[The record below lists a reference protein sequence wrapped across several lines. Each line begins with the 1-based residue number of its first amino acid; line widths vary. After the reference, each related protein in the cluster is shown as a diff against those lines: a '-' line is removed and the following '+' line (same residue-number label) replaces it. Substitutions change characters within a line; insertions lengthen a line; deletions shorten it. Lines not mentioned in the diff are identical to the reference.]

1 MVTFGVMKRLIYM
14 SLLFVVAM
22 TACNKAPYEP
32 YKGDLL
38 FVVGE
43 ESSEFS
49 EAITK
54 STAHHEM
61 LKYDHVAIV
70 DVVGDSACVVEASSR
85 GGVVVTPWNEFMES
99 AKMADGRVGVVVK
112 RVNVAVDVDAA
123 VDAARAHL
131 GEEYDWSFRPD
142 NGKMYCSEL
151 VYESYLD
158 NNGQHLFDAN
168 PMSFRDAEGNLPQ
181 FWIDL
186 FDRLGEE
193 VPEGVAGTNPTSMSC
208 AEILIEVARFF

>member
-1 MVTFGVMKRLIYM
+1 MM
-14 SLLFVVAM
+14 LLCVAAM
-22 TACNKAPYEP
+22 MACNSAEYVPC
-32 YKGDLL
+32 KGDLL

-43 ESSEFS
+43 ETSEFS

-54 STAHHEM
+54 STAHHEV

-85 GGVVVTPWNEFMES
+85 GGVVVTPWSEFMES
-99 AKMADGRVGVVVK
+99 AKMTDDRVGVVIK

-123 VDAARAHL
+123 VKAARAHL

-158 NNGQHLFDAN
+158 NKGQHLFDAN

-181 FWIDL
+181 FWTDL
-186 FDRLGEE
+186 YSRLGEE
-193 VPEGVAGTNPTSMSC
+193 VPEGVDGTNPTEMSQSP
-208 AEILIEVARFF
+208 ILTEVARLF

>member
-1 MVTFGVMKRLIYM
+1 MKKLKYLM
-14 SLLFVVAM
+14 LLFVAAM
-22 TACNKAPYEP
+22 MACNSAEYVPC
-32 YKGDLL
+32 KGDLL

-43 ESSEFS
+43 EASEFS
-49 EAITK
+49 EAITR
-54 STAHHEM
+54 STAHHEV

-99 AKMADGRVGVVVK
+99 AKMTDGRVGVVVK

-123 VDAARAHL
+123 VKAARAHL

-151 VYESYLD
+151 VYESYLND
-158 NNGQHLFDAN
+158 KGQHLFDAS
-168 PMSFRDAEGNLPQ
+168 PMSFRDSEGNLPQ

-186 FDRLGEE
+186 YGRLGEE
-193 VPEGVAGTNPTSMSC
+193 VPEGVDGTNPTEMSQSP
-208 AEILIEVARFF
+208 ILIEVARLW

>member
-1 MVTFGVMKRLIYM
+1 M
-14 SLLFVVAM
+14 
-22 TACNKAPYEP
+22 ACNSAEYVPC
-32 YKGDLL
+32 KGDLL

-49 EAITK
+49 EAITR
-54 STAHHEM
+54 STAHHEV
-61 LKYDHVAIV
+61 LKFDHVAIV

-85 GGVVVTPWNEFMES
+85 GGVVVTPWSEFMES
-99 AKMADGRVGVVVK
+99 AKMTDGRVGVVVK

-123 VDAARAHL
+123 VKIARAHL

-186 FDRLGEE
+186 YSRLGEE
-193 VPEGVAGTNPTSMSC
+193 VPEGVDGTNPTEMSQSL
-208 AEILIEVARFF
+208 ILTEVARLF

>member
-1 MVTFGVMKRLIYM
+1 MKKLKYIM
-14 SLLFVVAM
+14 LLCVAAM
-22 TACNKAPYEP
+22 MACNSAEYVPC
-32 YKGDLL
+32 KGDLL

-43 ESSEFS
+43 ETSEFS

-54 STAHHEM
+54 STAHHEV

-85 GGVVVTPWNEFMES
+85 GGVVVTPWSEFMES
-99 AKMADGRVGVVVK
+99 AKMTDDRVGVVIK

-123 VDAARAHL
+123 VKAARAHL

-158 NNGQHLFDAN
+158 NKGQHLFDAN

-186 FDRLGEE
+186 YSRLGEE
-193 VPEGVAGTNPTSMSC
+193 VPEGVDGTNPTEMSQSP
-208 AEILIEVARFF
+208 ILTEVARLF

>member
-123 VDAARAHL
+123 VKIARAHL
-131 GEEYDWSFRPD
+131 GEEYDWSFRSD

-186 FDRLGEE
+186 YSRLGEE
-193 VPEGVAGTNPTSMSC
+193 VPEGVDGTNPTEMSQSP
-208 AEILIEVARFF
+208 ILIEVARLW

>member
-85 GGVVVTPWNEFMES
+85 GGVVVTPWSEFMES

-123 VDAARAHL
+123 VKIARAHL
-131 GEEYDWSFRPD
+131 GEEYDWSFRSD

-186 FDRLGEE
+186 YSRLGEE
-193 VPEGVAGTNPTSMSC
+193 VPEGVDGTNPTEMSQSL
-208 AEILIEVARFF
+208 ILTEVARLF

>member
-1 MVTFGVMKRLIYM
+1 MKRIIYLL
-14 SLLFVVAM
+14 LLFVVTM
-22 TACNKAPYEP
+22 TACNKATYEP
-32 YKGDLL
+32 CKGDLL

-54 STAHHEM
+54 STAHHEE

-70 DVVGDSACVVEASSR
+70 DIVNDSVCVIEASSR
-85 GGVVVTPWNEFMES
+85 GGVNVMPWPEFMES
-99 AKMADGRVGVVVK
+99 AKMSNNCVGIVVK
-112 RVNVAVDVDAA
+112 RVNVPIDVDEAIKI
-123 VDAARAHL
+123 ARSHL

-142 NGKMYCSEL
+142 NDKMYCSEL

-158 NNGQHLFDAN
+158 KEGLHIFNAD

-181 FWIDL
+181 FWVDL
-186 FDRLGEE
+186 YSRLGEE
-193 VPEGVAGTNPTSMSC
+193 VPEGVLGTNPTKMSQSPL
-208 AEILIEVARFF
+208 LIEVWRFF

>member
-22 TACNKAPYEP
+22 TACNKVPYEP

-85 GGVVVTPWNEFMES
+85 GGVVVTPWSEFMES
-99 AKMADGRVGVVVK
+99 AKMTDGRVGVVVK
-112 RVNVAVDVDAA
+112 RVNVAVDVDAT

-186 FDRLGEE
+186 YSRLGEE
-193 VPEGVAGTNPTSMSC
+193 VPEGVDGTNPTEMSQSL
-208 AEILIEVARFF
+208 ILTEVARLF

>member
-1 MVTFGVMKRLIYM
+1 MM
-14 SLLFVVAM
+14 LLCVAAM
-22 TACNKAPYEP
+22 MACNSAEYVPC
-32 YKGDLL
+32 KGDLL

-43 ESSEFS
+43 ETSEFS

-54 STAHHEM
+54 STAHHEV

-85 GGVVVTPWNEFMES
+85 GGVVVTPWSEFMES
-99 AKMADGRVGVVVK
+99 AKMTDDRVGVVIK

-123 VDAARAHL
+123 VKAARAHL

-158 NNGQHLFDAN
+158 NKGQHLFDAN

-186 FDRLGEE
+186 YSRLGEE
-193 VPEGVAGTNPTSMSC
+193 VPEGVDGTNPTEMSQSP
-208 AEILIEVARFF
+208 ILTEVARLF

>member
-186 FDRLGEE
+186 YSRLGEE
-193 VPEGVAGTNPTSMSC
+193 VPEGVDGTNPTEMSQSL
-208 AEILIEVARFF
+208 ILTEVARLF

>member
-151 VYESYLD
+151 VYESYID

-186 FDRLGEE
+186 YSRLGEE
-193 VPEGVAGTNPTSMSC
+193 VPEGVDGTNPTEMSQSL
-208 AEILIEVARFF
+208 ILTEVARLF

>member
-85 GGVVVTPWNEFMES
+85 GGVVVTPWSEFMES
-99 AKMADGRVGVVVK
+99 AKMTDGRVGVVVK

-123 VDAARAHL
+123 VKIARAHL

-186 FDRLGEE
+186 YSRLGEE
-193 VPEGVAGTNPTSMSC
+193 VPEGVDGTNPTEMSQSL
-208 AEILIEVARFF
+208 ILTEVARLF

>member
-1 MVTFGVMKRLIYM
+1 MM
-14 SLLFVVAM
+14 LLCVAAM
-22 TACNKAPYEP
+22 MACNSAEYVPC
-32 YKGDLL
+32 KGDLL

-43 ESSEFS
+43 ETSEFS

-54 STAHHEM
+54 STAHHEV

-85 GGVVVTPWNEFMES
+85 GGVVVTPWSEFMES
-99 AKMADGRVGVVVK
+99 AKMTDNRVGVVIK

-123 VDAARAHL
+123 VKAARAHL

-158 NNGQHLFDAN
+158 NKGQHLFDAN

-186 FDRLGEE
+186 YSRLGEE
-193 VPEGVAGTNPTSMSC
+193 VPEGVDGTNPTEMSQSP
-208 AEILIEVARFF
+208 ILTEVARLF

>member
-1 MVTFGVMKRLIYM
+1 MM
-14 SLLFVVAM
+14 LLCVAAM
-22 TACNKAPYEP
+22 MACNSAEYVPC
-32 YKGDLL
+32 KGDLL

-43 ESSEFS
+43 ETSEFS

-54 STAHHEM
+54 STAHHEV

-85 GGVVVTPWNEFMES
+85 GGVVVTPWSEFMES
-99 AKMADGRVGVVVK
+99 AKMTDDRVGVVIK

-123 VDAARAHL
+123 VKAARAHL

-158 NNGQHLFDAN
+158 NKGQHLFDAN

-181 FWIDL
+181 FWIGL
-186 FDRLGEE
+186 YSRLGEE
-193 VPEGVAGTNPTSMSC
+193 VPEGVDGTNPTEMSQSP
-208 AEILIEVARFF
+208 ILTEVARLF